1 MSDLTDAQR
10 MCRACQSIHK
20 QRPVDLSVPAEKRE
34 CFQERRWHNRYRLR
48 ANNPNTEIVLSC
60 GGFSHINGGS
70 IKIG

>member
-1 MSDLTDAQR
+1 MSELTDEQR

-20 QRPVDLSVPAEKRE
+20 QRPIDLTVPAAERPCFRE
-34 CFQERRWHNRYRLR
+34 RHYNERYRLR